1 MHRHG
6 PAAPPDRAD
15 PGAPA
20 TQIDAAGPLAAAHA
34 AEPLVE
40 CVPNFSEGRELDVV
54 REILAA
60 TQLSGVRLLNYSL
73 DPDHHRSVITLA
85 GPPTAVCEA
94 AIRAAGVAAER
105 IDLTRQ
111 TGEHPRIGA
120 ADVIPFVPIQG
131 ISLGQCALLAREAA
145 QALWDRYRIPS
156 YLYEAAATR
165 PDRVLLE
172 DVRRGQFEGLRE
184 QVLRDPGRRPD
195 IGGPGL
201 HPTAGASAIGARR
214 LLIAYNIFL
223 NTADV
228 GVARAIARGV
238 RASSGGLP
246 GVKAL
251 GLLVH
256 GVAQVSLNL
265 TDYRQ
270 TGPDAVYAAVVS
282 LAASHGAR
290 PAYGELIG
298 MLPEAA
304 FAADAEWV
312 QTLRGFDAEEHIL
325 ERRLERPMA
334 WPGKLAVPQG
344 RGSVLA

>member
-1 MHRHG
+1 MT
-6 PAAPPDRAD
+6 P
-15 PGAPA
+15 
-20 TQIDAAGPLAAAHA
+20 IDAA
-34 AEPLVE
+34 EPIVE
-40 CVPNFSEGRELDVV
+40 CVPNFSEGREPEVV
-54 REILAA
+54 YEILSAA
-60 TQLSGVRLLNYSL
+60 RLSGVRLLNYSL
-73 DPDHHRSVITLA
+73 DADHHRSVITIA

-120 ADVIPFVPIQG
+120 SDVIPFVPIQG
-131 ISLGQCALLAREAA
+131 ISLSQCAMLARETAE
-145 QALWDRYRIPS
+145 ALWDRYRIPS

-195 IGGPGL
+195 VGGPGL
-201 HPTAGASAIGARR
+201 HPTAGASAVGARR

-223 NTADV
+223 DTPDV
-228 GVARAIARGV
+228 GVARAVARGV
-238 RASSGGLP
+238 RASSGGLA

-270 TGPDAVYAAVVS
+270 TGLDAVYAAVLS
-282 LAASHGAR
+282 LAASLGAR

-304 FAADAEWV
+304 FEPSSEWV
-312 QTLRGFDAEEHIL
+312 QTLRAFHPEEHIL

-334 WPGKLAVPQG
+334 WPDKPSMLEGS
-344 RGSVLA
+344 RSVLA